1 MLFVD
6 ASKYGNSSCLILG
19 VRARLALQVMQDE
32 LQKLALKVNH
42 HEENIRF
49 LKSELNAVEDSCAD
63 LGSEILMP
71 CDTLLLYIL
80 LIYGFVVIFVYSSNA
95 IYRYHDAE

>member
-1 MLFVD
+1 MAVQPAERGVEAPPLTLSIFEFN
-6 ASKYGNSSCLILG
+6 SK
-19 VRARLALQVMQDE
+19 VMQDE